1 MRSRSAHSR
10 PLWLILTVLLGCG
23 GGPSGP
29 SASNLTVTVVGLPGG
44 SPAAITVT
52 GPGGFSQPVT
62 ATQTFSQVTPG
73 TYTIAASN
81 VTVGASDYVPSPQSQ
96 TVVVNSSANA
106 SVSYA
111 LATGNLTVT
120 INGLGT
126 TGSAAV
132 TVTGPG
138 NYSQSMGSTTTLKNL
153 TPGSYLVTASNAAAA
168 GGTTHTPTP
177 TSQTATV
184 VARATA
190 SATVTYSAA
199 QNTGSF
205 NFHVAGFY
213 VTQSAQSYGGS
224 IPLVKNRPGLLRVF
238 VVADVANAPAP
249 VVRARFFNSLGL
261 LVDSVNVP
269 PPGSF
274 TPTAVDESSLAY
286 SWNVPLLGTQ
296 IQTGMGIQVV
306 IDPDNLIPAETSK
319 ADNVYPAAPQ
329 PMTVRT
335 VPVLNLT
342 FVPIMQ
348 GGRLGN
354 ASNTDTLLSFTRRMH
369 PLDSINVAVRSP
381 YVTSQ
386 TLQAD
391 GTGWQNVLSEL
402 DMLRINAADGR
413 YYYGVANVSY
423 GSGVAGVAY
432 VTSATSGAQKT
443 AMGWDF
449 LPTGSLVAAHE
460 LGHNWTRNH
469 APCGNPSA
477 IDPQYPRAD
486 GSTGGYGWD
495 RANGAL
501 KPSTSADVMGYCDP
515 RWISDY
521 TYGAVLNYLSP
532 PGPIVMS
539 QAAQA
544 AQAIQPC
551 LLVWGHIR
559 EGEMVLEPAFQ
570 VNTRPS
576 LPERAGPYS
585 IVAEAQNGSPLFNY
599 SFSAR
604 EVADAKQTQE
614 NFAFAIPLPAAKAA
628 QLSTLRLSG
637 WGRQAVTQLQAAEP
651 DSVQLRH
658 VGGGRMALRWN
669 ARANPMVMVRDSR
682 TGEVLSLARG
692 GSVELPAS
700 NTQVDLLLSN
710 GVKSRVK
717 RMRAGR

>member
-1 MRSRSAHSR
+1 MRSRPAQFR
-10 PLWLILTVLLGCG
+10 PLWLTLAVVLGCS

-29 SASNLTVTVVGLPGG
+29 SASNLTVTVLGLPGG
-44 SPAAITVT
+44 SAAAITVT

-73 TYTIAASN
+73 TYTVAASN
-81 VTVGASDYVPSPQSQ
+81 VTVGASDYVASPQSQ
-96 TVVVNSSANA
+96 TIVVNSSANA

-132 TVTGPG
+132 TVTGPAS
-138 NYSQSMGSTTTLKNL
+138 YSQSVGSTTTLKNL
-153 TPGSYLVTASNAAAA
+153 TPGSYLVTASDAAAA
-168 GGTTHTPTP
+168 GGTTHTPNP
-177 TSQTATV
+177 TSQTVPV

-190 SATVTYSAA
+190 NATVTYSPPPAS
-199 QNTGSF
+199 TSF
-205 NFHVAGFY
+205 NLHVAGFY

-224 IPLVKNRPGLLRVF
+224 IPLVKNRPALLRVF
-238 VVADVANAPAP
+238 VVADVANTPAP
-249 VVRARFFNSLGL
+249 IVRVRFDSASAQ
-261 LVDSVNVP
+261 VDSIDILP
-269 PPGSF
+269 QISF
-274 TPTAVDESSLAY
+274 TPTSVDESSLTY
-286 SWNVPLLGTQ
+286 SWNVPVPGAR
-296 IQTGMGIQVV
+296 IQSGLSIQVV
-306 IDPDNLIPAETSK
+306 VDPSNAIGETNET
-319 ADNVYPAAPQ
+319 DNVYPTSPQ

-348 GGRLGN
+348 AGRLGN
-354 ASNTDTLLSFTRRMH
+354 ATNPDTLLSFTRRMH

-402 DMLRINAADGR
+402 DVLRVKAADSR

-443 AMGWDF
+443 AMGWDY

-495 RANGAL
+495 RADGTL

-532 PGPIVMS
+532 AGPIIMS

-544 AQAIQPC
+544 AQAVQPC

-559 EGEMVLEPAFQ
+559 DGEMVLEPAFQ

-599 SFSAR
+599 SFTPR
-604 EVADAKQTQE
+604 EVADAKQNQE
-614 NFAFAIPLPAAKAA
+614 NFAFAIPLPATKAA
-628 QLSTLRLSG
+628 QLSTLRLTG
-637 WGRQAVTQLQAAEP
+637 GGRQAVTQLQAAVEP

-658 VGGGRMALRWN
+658 LGGGRMALRWN
-669 ARANPMVMVRDSR
+669 ARAHPMVMVSDPQ

-700 NTQVDLLLSN
+700 RTQVDLLLSN
-710 GVKSRVK
+710 GVKSRIK
-717 RMRAGR
+717 RMRVGR